1 MTNVLYCSEFCT
13 LVCVVFFLSQVV
25 KEVIDPQAT
34 VTYRQNTQ
42 DDPHKR
48 KPDISKAREFLGWE
62 PKIALRDGLK
72 MMVEGLQAPYRGHER
87 RWEHYPAS

>member
-1 MTNVLYCSEFCT
+1 MQW
-13 LVCVVFFLSQVV
+13 LVVVQVV
-25 KEVIDPQAT
+25 KEVIDPQAS
-34 VTYRQNTQ
+34 VTYRENTQ

-72 MMVEGLQAPYRGHER
+72 MMVEDFR
-87 RWEHYPAS
+87 RRIEGMNGITNTVIPHRDEGR